1 MRKRITAFIDKQV
14 GLGGQAYVVCP
25 LIEDSE
31 NAETKLK
38 SAEQH
43 AKDLQKLLPH
53 RRVAVLH
60 GRMKNAEKD
69 QIMRDLQRRNTI
81 FWSQQRL
88 SRSVWMCRTPI

>member
-1 MRKRITAFIDKQV
+1 MRPTPWAKTWRKRITAFIDKQV

-53 RRVAVLH
+53 RAWLYCTD
-60 GRMKNAEKD
+60 A
-69 QIMRDLQRRNTI
+69 
-81 FWSQQRL
+81 
-88 SRSVWMCRTPI
+88 